1 MVLFETEYIHLE
13 YYAAHHVLVSQWFSG
28 CSSEEY
34 RQVETLT
41 SEFIR
46 EMDIPFAISD
56 RRLLHQLPLEDL
68 RWTATEFLREFCQL
82 PLKRFAII
90 NCFDEAA
97 AGQLHFFLH
106 NKRYPLPFEAR
117 VFEDLTSAY
126 EWLVSVE
133 A

>member
-1 MVLFETEYIHLE
+1 MVFFDTNYIHLE
-13 YYAAHHVLVSQWFSG
+13 YYPTHHVLVSQWYSG

-34 RQVETLT
+34 RQAVTMT
-41 SEFIR
+41 SSYIR
-46 EMDIPFAISD
+46 KMNIPFAISD
-56 RRLLHQLPLEDL
+56 RRLLHQLSYNDL
-68 RWTATEFLREFCQL
+68 RWTATEYIAEFVQL

-97 AGQLHFFLH
+97 AEQLHYFLH